1 MLLTLKPSLMRR
13 RGQVY
18 LAQIEGLNVQVT
30 ALDQRVKGASK
41 ETEAARRTQTLPGV
55 ARSSR
60 LYIGLHNPQNSTRP
74 TLADWQ
80 PIACARSHKDS
91 LSGLSAVRKTQE

>member
-1 MLLTLKPSLMRR
+1 MPSLKRH

-30 ALDQRVKGASK
+30 ALDQRVKGAAK
-41 ETEAARRTQTLPGV
+41 ETEAARRTQTLPDV

-60 LYIGLHNPQNSTRP
+60 LAAHCL
-74 TLADWQ
+74 
-80 PIACARSHKDS
+80 RSFS
-91 LSGLSAVRKTQE
+91 